1 MAVNQDLAARI
12 VSQSGS
18 HDFSGNIL
26 AIQGK
31 DTMQE
36 NIIEN
41 I

>member
-1 MAVNQDLAARI
+1 MNQDLATRI

-18 HDFSGNIL
+18 YDFSGNIL
-26 AIQGK
+26 DIQWK
-31 DTMQE
+31 ETMQE